1 MTTTIKLSK
10 EQKSFLHD
18 IENKLKN
25 ITENSELLRKKVW
38 EIFKSEEA
46 TTEEVEEIQKYH
58 NLLVDYFLDCD
69 QILVDI
75 LELDDND

>member
-1 MTTTIKLSK
+1 MKLSK

-25 ITENSELLRKKVW
+25 ITENSELLRRKIW

-46 TTEEVEEIQKYH
+46 TTEEIEEIQKYH
-58 NLLVDYFLDCD
+58 NLLTDYFLDTD
-69 QILVDI
+69 QLIVDT
-75 LELDDND
+75 LNLDDND